1 MKYISTKLPTKASI
15 IDRLQTI
22 FNISNKDASQ
32 MYADNIPLQEQS
44 KQQIIRS
51 GFDGL
56 LNAHNI
62 IIYGIPNIHY
72 LDSIHYNLKCVAVIL
87 SEEEKRKTSKIQFKS
102 SLCLLLS

>member
-1 MKYISTKLPTKASI
+1 MKSLSIFPTIGHLLIQDIYNFVVKYISTKLATKANI

-22 FNISNKDASQ
+22 FNISHKDASQ

-51 GFDGL
+51 GFDGIL
-56 LNAHNI
+56 HAHNI

-72 LDSIHYNLKCVAVIL
+72 LDSIIFNA
-87 SEEEKRKTSKIQFKS
+87 S
-102 SLCLLLS
+102 